1 MFLPPLPLSAFRRLL
16 GPELGAQ
23 LDGLRARCAA
33 GEALVLFSDLHGES
47 LALLT
52 VGPGRKMERLED
64 AVKAEIDGLRALCVL
79 DESSEAASAGG
90 AGEERHMDETLRTRE
105 SFIEECE
112 QRLADAGQRLAER
125 EALVEQREQALLAK
139 ERDFFRRGG
148 EATAG
153 K

>member
-23 LDGLRARCAA
+23 LDGLRARCAP

-52 VGPGRKMERLED
+52 VGPGRRMERLED

-79 DESSEAASAGG
+79 DESSEAAGG
-90 AGEERHMDETLRTRE
+90 AGEARHMDETLRTRE

-125 EALVEQREQALLAK
+125 EALVEQREQALLAT